1 MSTQMPRERLRRS
14 GLEGSTSLTQ
24 ELDDHQQ
31 RYPDL
36 WDTPTIPIFHF
47 LNNLSSETSLDTRL
61 KYLQVLLPNA
71 ELQVED
77 LLDPDSG
84 PDDMAVTFP
93 DFDYF
98 RQKSRARHAAASCER
113 LLKTTWE
120 EFGTS
125 VVTSVLMQHIDTVT
139 FSMKM
144 KEPSIVC
151 VTAHFDGKGRL
162 LRTEVDSIGLE
173 DAYDR
178 LDREYIELEIN
189 KRAILWTEAWRPPAM
204 NFDVIELMATDL
216 RRMYQEM
223 VDFGS

>member
-1 MSTQMPRERLRRS
+1 MSAQVPRERLRRS
-14 GLEGSTSLTQ
+14 DLEGSTSLTRD
-24 ELDDHQQ
+24 LDDHQQ

-47 LNNLSSETSLDTRL
+47 LDNLSSETSIDTRL
-61 KYLQVLLPNA
+61 KYLQVLLPNT
-71 ELQVED
+71 EMQVEY

-93 DFDYF
+93 DFEYF
-98 RQKSRARHAAASCER
+98 RPKSCARYAAASYDR

-120 EFGTS
+120 EFGES
-125 VVTSVLMQHIDTVT
+125 NVTSVLMQHINTVT

-144 KEPSIVC
+144 KEPSTIY
-151 VTAHFDGKGRL
+151 VTAHFDGNGRL

-189 KRAILWTEAWRPPAM
+189 KRMVLWTEVWKPTAM
-204 NFDVIELMATDL
+204 NCYVIELMATDL
-216 RRMYQEM
+216 RRTYQRM
-223 VDFGS
+223 VDIDS